1 MKNKLKYSPVKTIP
15 EDLDSSLDGL
25 RKYVRKYPNDEQ
37 AKRELKH
44 WEKYLKESKWWKRQI
59 ESIIKYMKG
68 D

>member
-44 WEKYLKESKWWKRQI
+44 WEKYLKESK
-59 ESIIKYMKG
+59 
-68 D
+68 